1 MEKKTPYPFTSSSVC
16 LLRRRPINY
25 LQEEEKESLDKAVP
39 AVEQGHNHLPP
50 DPTPSAAAALARW
63 PLGVAGLFRGG
74 STERMVDLEAIWGQ
88 FVARIAAVGLGL
100 VVGARWDP
108 SADRLVAVVLG
119 LAVEVAG
126 DLFVGRIVA
135 AVLELA
141 AVVRWGR
148 SADRFAAAAAAAVVP
163 VPIPELALQGHC

>member
-1 MEKKTPYPFTSSSVC
+1 MEKKHRIRSSSVC
-16 LLRRRPINY
+16 LLRRRPINNY
-25 LQEEEKESLDKAVP
+25 LQEEEKESLDRAAPV
-39 AVEQGHNHLPP
+39 VEQGHNHLPP
-50 DPTPSAAAALARW
+50 DPTPSVAAALARG
-63 PLGVAGLFRGG
+63 PLGVAGLFRGE
-74 STERMVDLEAIWGQ
+74 STERKVGLEAIWGQ
-88 FVARIAAVGLGL
+88 SAARIAAVVLGL
-100 VVGARWDP
+100 VAEARWDL

-119 LAVEVAG
+119 LAVEVVG

-141 AVVRWGR
+141 AVARWGR